1 MPEASEAAMGIFAD
15 GRLGMKRKI
24 CVVVASRANYGRVK
38 YLMKAI
44 QAHPELELQVIVG
57 ASTLLERFGKAI
69 NVIKADGFNPV
80 RSIHYVIEGET
91 LTTQAKSTGLGIVEL
106 SSAFEDLQPDM
117 VVTVADRFETMA
129 TAIATTYL
137 NIPLVHLQGGE
148 VSGNI
153 DDRVR
158 HAITKL
164 ADMHFVASELSAQ
177 RVISMGEDPRCVF
190 NYGCPAMDILVNEDL
205 SISNKQM
212 ERYLGV
218 GRPID
223 WSRPYVLMLQH
234 PVTTSY
240 GNGFV
245 EVSHTLQALREI
257 PDVQKVV
264 MWPNVDA
271 GSDDV
276 SKGIRHFRELNM
288 QEPIYYHKNFAP
300 EDYARV
306 LNNAVCCVGNS
317 SSFIREGAFLGVPS
331 VIVGDR
337 QQGREHAENVV
348 FANYDHSH
356 IAEQIRAQMAHGRYL
371 SDKRFGDGTAGT
383 RIAAELARM
392 ELQWL
397 GGAR

>member
-1 MPEASEAAMGIFAD
+1 
-15 GRLGMKRKI
+15 MKRKI

-44 QAHPELELQVIVG
+44 QSHPDLELQVIVG

-69 NVIKADGFNPV
+69 NVIKADGFTPA

-91 LTTQAKSTGLGIVEL
+91 LATQAKSTGLGIVEL

-129 TAIATTYL
+129 TAIAATYL

-164 ADMHFVASELSAQ
+164 ADLHFVASELSAQ
-177 RVISMGEDPRCVF
+177 RVVSMGEDSRYVF
-190 NYGCPAMDILVNEDL
+190 NYGCPAMDILANEEM
-205 SISNKQM
+205 SISNEQM
-212 ERYLGV
+212 SRYLGV

-223 WSRPYVLMLQH
+223 WSKPYVLMIQH

-240 GNGFV
+240 GHGFE
-245 EVSHTLQALREI
+245 EVSQTLQALKSI
-257 PDVQKVV
+257 PDIQKVV

-276 SKGIRHFRELNM
+276 SKGIRHFREFNM
-288 QEPIYYHKNFAP
+288 NEPIYYYKNFSP

-306 LNNAVCCVGNS
+306 LNNALCCVGNS
-317 SSFIREGAFLGVPS
+317 SSFIREAAYLGVPS

-337 QQGREHAENVV
+337 QQGREHGRNVV
-348 FANYDHSH
+348 FASYDRDH
-356 IAEQIRAQMAHGRYL
+356 IAAQVRAQVGHGRYQP
-371 SDKRFGDGTAGT
+371 DYVFGRGDAGR
-383 RIAAELARM
+383 RIAAELAATDFRH
-392 ELQWL
+392 
-397 GGAR
+397 GA

>member
-1 MPEASEAAMGIFAD
+1 
-15 GRLGMKRKI
+15 MKRKI

-44 QAHPELELQVIVG
+44 QAHPDLELQVIVG

-69 NVIKADGFNPV
+69 NVIKADGFTPA

-91 LTTQAKSTGLGIVEL
+91 LATQAKSTGLGIVEL

-129 TAIATTYL
+129 TAIAATYL

-164 ADMHFVASELSAQ
+164 ADLHFVASELSAQ
-177 RVISMGEDPRCVF
+177 RVISMGENPSYVF
-190 NYGCPAMDILVNEDL
+190 NYGCPAMDVLANEDL
-205 SISNKQM
+205 SISNDRM
-212 ERYLGV
+212 GRYLGV

-223 WSRPYVLMLQH
+223 WSQPYILMVQH

-240 GNGFV
+240 GHGFE
-245 EVSHTLQALREI
+245 EVGETLQALKSI
-257 PDVQKVV
+257 GDVQKVV

-276 SKGIRHFRELNM
+276 SKGIRHFREFNM
-288 QEPIYYHKNFAP
+288 NEPIYYYKNFSP

-306 LNNAVCCVGNS
+306 INNAVCCVGNS
-317 SSFIREGAFLGVPS
+317 SSFIREAAYLGVPS

-337 QQGREHAENVV
+337 QQGREHGQNVI
-348 FANYDHSH
+348 FANYDRNH
-356 IAEQIRAQMAHGRYL
+356 IAQQVRSQIAHGRYE
-371 SDKRFGDGTAGT
+371 SDSLFGLGNAGE
-383 RIAAELARM
+383 RIAAELATTDFRH
-392 ELQWL
+392 
-397 GGAR
+397 GA

>member
-1 MPEASEAAMGIFAD
+1 
-15 GRLGMKRKI
+15 MKKI

-44 QAHPELELQVIVG
+44 QAHPDLELQLIVG

-69 NVIKADGFNPV
+69 NIIKKDGFTPL

-91 LTTQAKSTGLGIVEL
+91 LVTQAKSTGLGIVEL

-129 TAIATTYL
+129 TAIASTYL

-164 ADMHFVASELSAQ
+164 ADFHFVASDLSAQ
-177 RVISMGEDPRCVF
+177 RVHSMGEDARHVY
-190 NYGCPAMDILVNEDL
+190 NYGCPSMDILSHEDM
-205 SISNKQM
+205 SISADQM
-212 ERYLGV
+212 GAYLGV
-218 GRPID
+218 GRPLD
-223 WSRPYVLMLQH
+223 WTKPYILMVQH

-240 GNGFV
+240 GHGF
-245 EVSHTLQALREI
+245 EQVSQTLQALKSI
-257 PDVQKVV
+257 PHVQKVI

-276 SKGIRHFRELNM
+276 SKGIRHFREFNM
-288 QEPIYYHKNFAP
+288 QEPIYYYKNFSP

-317 SSFIREGAFLGVPS
+317 SSFIREAAYLGVPA

-337 QQGREHAENVV
+337 QQGREHGDNVV
-348 FANYDHSH
+348 FASYDEAQ
-356 IAEQIRAQMAHGRYL
+356 ITEQIKAQILHGRYAPNHM
-371 SDKRFGDGTAGT
+371 FGRGDAGS
-383 RIAAELARM
+383 RIAAELAKI
-392 ELQWL
+392 ELN
-397 GGAR
+397 AAD